1 MRAFRYKVTVLAPGA
16 PGASRPVLLV
26 PFEPNALVTAF
37 IDELFK
43 RIARQNLQLRPDT
56 HVATLHLDS
65 ETGAILD
72 CEDLLSDVVGEDD
85 KEKLFMV
92 LKEKQAS
99 SQTPTDTQAST
110 RSVLPST
117 LTCVRPY

>member
-1 MRAFRYKVTVLAPGA
+1 MGQ
-16 PGASRPVLLV
+16 PVLVV
-26 PFEPNALVTAF
+26 PFQPNALVTAF

-43 RIARQNLQLRPDT
+43 RIARLNLPLQPDT

-72 CEDLLSDVVGEDD
+72 CEDLLADVVGEDE

-92 LKEKQAS
+92 LKEKQDKS
-99 SQTPTDTQAST
+99 SADAESAPSSVSVRTPLQLSCAKS
-110 RSVLPST
+110 
-117 LTCVRPY
+117 